1 MRLDRRLCELAFGTR
16 KEVQALIRQG
26 LVTVGGQTVRD
37 PGQHTD
43 DAVVITVK
51 GTAVDTRRIRHLIM
65 NKPAGVLTAARDARQ
80 QTVMDLLPPVYGTLS
95 CMPVGRLDRDT
106 TGLLFFTSDGELN
119 HRLLSPQRHVDQT
132 YRAQVDADLTQ
143 EDVERFAQGMDLG
156 DFVTETAE
164 LVLEGPRT
172 GLVTIHEGKF
182 HQVKRMFE
190 AVGKQVLL
198 LDRLSFGPL
207 KLPKDLPRGTWRE
220 LNREEIQSLYRQV
233 GMEEPV

>member
-1 MRLDRRLCELAFGTR
+1 M
-16 KEVQALIRQG
+16 
-26 LVTVGGQTVRD
+26 
-37 PGQHTD
+37 
-43 DAVVITVK
+43 
-51 GTAVDTRRIRHLIM
+51 
-65 NKPAGVLTAARDARQ
+65 
-80 QTVMDLLPPVYGTLS
+80 
-95 CMPVGRLDRDT
+95 
-106 TGLLFFTSDGELN
+106 
-119 HRLLSPQRHVDQT
+119 
-132 YRAQVDADLTQ
+132 
-143 EDVERFAQGMDLG
+143 ERFAQGMDLG

-207 KLPKDLPRGTWRE
+207 KLPEDLPRGTWRE

>member
-1 MRLDRRLCELAFGTR
+1 
-16 KEVQALIRQG
+16 
-26 LVTVGGQTVRD
+26 
-37 PGQHTD
+37 
-43 DAVVITVK
+43 
-51 GTAVDTRRIRHLIM
+51 
-65 NKPAGVLTAARDARQ
+65 
-80 QTVMDLLPPVYGTLS
+80 
-95 CMPVGRLDRDT
+95 MPVGRLDRDT

-119 HRLLSPQRHVDQT
+119 HSLLSPQRHVDKT

-207 KLPKDLPRGTWRE
+207 KLPEDLPRGMWRE

>member
-43 DAVVITVK
+43 DAAVITVK

-106 TGLLFFTSDGELN
+106 TGLLFFTSDGA
-119 HRLLSPQRHVDQT
+119 T
-132 YRAQVDADLTQ
+132 T
-143 EDVERFAQGMDLG
+143 
-156 DFVTETAE
+156 
-164 LVLEGPRT
+164 
-172 GLVTIHEGKF
+172 
-182 HQVKRMFE
+182 
-190 AVGKQVLL
+190 
-198 LDRLSFGPL
+198 
-207 KLPKDLPRGTWRE
+207 
-220 LNREEIQSLYRQV
+220 
-233 GMEEPV
+233 

>member
-1 MRLDRRLCELAFGTR
+1 MRIDRRLSELAFGTR

-26 LVTVGGQTVRD
+26 LVTVNGQTVRD
-37 PGQHTD
+37 PGQHTED
-43 DAVVITVK
+43 TAVITVR
-51 GTAVDTRRIRHLIM
+51 GAAVDTRRIRHVIM
-65 NKPAGVLTAARDARQ
+65 NKPAGVLTAARDACQ
-80 QTVMDLLPPVYGTLS
+80 QTVMDLLPPVYAALS

-106 TGLLFFTSDGELN
+106 TGLLLFTSDGELN
-119 HRLLSPQRHVDQT
+119 HRLLSPQRHVDKT
-132 YRAQVDADLTQ
+132 YRAQVDADLTE
-143 EDVERFAQGMDLG
+143 EDEARFAEGLDLG
-156 DFVTETAE
+156 DFVTERAE
-164 LVLEGPRT
+164 LVREEPRT

-207 KLPKDLPRGTWRE
+207 ALPADLPRGGWRE

>member
-43 DAVVITVK
+43 DAAVITVK

-119 HRLLSPQRHVDQT
+119 HRLLSPQRHVDKT

-182 HQVKRMFE
+182 HQVKRMIH
-190 AVGKQVLL
+190 AVGTEVTYLRRISMGNLVLP
-198 LDRLSFGPL
+198 D
-207 KLPKDLPRGTWRE
+207 DLPVGKAVE
-220 LNREEIQSLYRQV
+220 IDEESMKKSFTDGQ
-233 GMEEPV
+233 